1 MIGQSIDEYVVSIDN
16 PGNLTLYGQTLQPGE
31 IARSIRMGL
40 RPPMPAQKY
49 IERVNVLSGRPSGT
63 IEWR

>member
-1 MIGQSIDEYVVSIDN
+1 MIGQSIDEYVVSIDD

-31 IARSIRMGL
+31 IARGTRMGL
-40 RPPMPAQKY
+40 RLPLPAQRY
-49 IERVNVLSGRPSGT
+49 VERVNMLSGKPSGA